1 MHFEVPEAAKLRK
14 DVRDAL
20 EKMRT
25 GGVDPETVKLLLP
38 HITNPVVVEQ
48 DAKAMRAAQAW
59 TAGVGDDGKPNA
71 DCLEC
76 GACCQQGWRVD
87 VRATDYP
94 RMSEATKARLVVEPP
109 KGAPEHVVGVL
120 RIIDEPKQCAA
131 LTTHVVDGRARGC
144 DIYEERPETCRTFP
158 VGHER
163 CVILR
168 VERGL
173 PVEEVDI
180 YLGTDIGM

>member
-20 EKMRT
+20 KKMLV
-25 GGVDPETVKLLLP
+25 GGIDPAAISMLLP
-38 HITNPVVVEQ
+38 HITNPVVVEA
-48 DAKAMRAAQAW
+48 DAKAMKQAQEW
-59 TAGVGDDGKPNA
+59 TAANA

-87 VRATDYP
+87 VRATDFP
-94 RMSEATKARLVVEPP
+94 RMGEVTRQRMMVPAPQ
-109 KGAPEHVVGVL
+109 GAPEHVVGVL
-120 RIIDEPKQCAA
+120 RILDDGEHKRCAA
-131 LTTHVVDGRARGC
+131 LTTHEGRGC

-168 VERGL
+168 AERGL
-173 PVEEVDI
+173 EVNGMGPP
-180 YLGTDIGM
+180 YFGTDNGW